1 MKANANLEEKIASL
15 KESQKTMVKS
25 LEKAEKAVYMADNF
39 LMERAKQVEEEIN
52 SNFTYIKFKL
62 FEQQVNGGLKDVCE
76 PVIPNADGMLVDY
89 KSANTAAQVNANLE
103 IMQVLAESYGVTVPI
118 FIDGAE
124 RVSNLRNAESK
135 TPCQRIALVVSAK
148 DKELR
153 IEQSI

>member
-1 MKANANLEEKIASL
+1 
-15 KESQKTMVKS
+15 
-25 LEKAEKAVYMADNF
+25 
-39 LMERAKQVEEEIN
+39 
-52 SNFTYIKFKL
+52 
-62 FEQQVNGGLKDVCE
+62 
-76 PVIPNADGMLVDY
+76 MLVDY

-124 RVSNLRNAESK
+124 RVSNLRDTESK
-135 TPCQRIALVVSAK
+135 TPCCQRIALVVSAK

>member
-39 LMERAKQVEEEIN
+39 LLERAKQVEEEIN

-124 RVSNLRNAESK
+124 RVSNLRDTESK